1 MANKNGTVRTSTV
14 EVDPI
19 HVCKNTAHN
28 APFQFPETPLDK
40 YGYVLRENHIISDM
54 NVEFKR
60 QMRIEGLRE
69 KINPS

>member
-14 EVDPI
+14 EADPI
-19 HVCKNTAHN
+19 HVCRNTAHN

-40 YGYVLRENHIISDM
+40 YGYALRENHMISDM
-54 NVEFKR
+54 NAGLKR
-60 QMRIEGLRE
+60 RIRIGKLRE